1 MLQKKKRFMPT
12 AKSTIPTTEVLKE
25 EVEYKTN
32 EKGQKVKVTRRILVK
47 SLAMEERRKWTKF
60 GECRGLPPGPDSNA
74 TTVGEDVFLKLSTN
88 AKDLDREGADQDE
101 DPLKK
106 AIAAGAAKIV
116 CRICKGDHWTS
127 KCPFKDTYQPINE
140 IKASAAEPAS
150 TNAEASPAAAG
161 GKYVPPSRRGVAG
174 AGPSGNAPPS
184 RDEGFTVRLSNLSE
198 DTTDAD
204 VRDLAS
210 RFGPVQRVFLARHRD
225 TGTSKGF
232 AFISFYDERTCDA
245 AVAKLDGF
253 GYDSLILRCERSKK
267 T

>member
-12 AKSTIPTTEVLKE
+12 AKSTIPTTEIVKE

-47 SLAMEERRKWTKF
+47 SLAMEERR
-60 GECRGLPPGPDSNA
+60 
-74 TTVGEDVFLKLSTN
+74 DVFLKLSTN